1 MSELAAAADAL
12 RYGIR
17 KTWWIPLV
25 QGIAALII
33 GLLLLTR
40 PAPTLVL
47 LTIFLGAH
55 WLVGGIFDVFGAF
68 SRRGSDR
75 HWILALFGGLLGVV
89 VGLFLL
95 GQPVLGFVL
104 TSVALVALIAIGAI
118 LSGIFGVAWAVRVR
132 REIHGEGWIIL
143 FGMLSIGLG
152 LLLLASPLFSAIALV
167 QVAALLAII
176 GGIGSIVNALR
187 LHRAIA

>member
-1 MSELAAAADAL
+1 
-12 RYGIR
+12 
-17 KTWWIPLV
+17 
-25 QGIAALII
+25 
-33 GLLLLTR
+33 
-40 PAPTLVL
+40 
-47 LTIFLGAH
+47 
-55 WLVGGIFDVFGAF
+55 
-68 SRRGSDR
+68 
-75 HWILALFGGLLGVV
+75 
-89 VGLFLL
+89 
-95 GQPVLGFVL
+95 
-104 TSVALVALIAIGAI
+104 
-118 LSGIFGVAWAVRVR
+118 VAWAVRVR